1 MNLQNAPQQTS
12 NKRRKRLS
20 ITTRLLLLTFAIVMA
35 GYILESVLH
44 IRNDY
49 AYRTASLNTHA
60 NLLADHNATVLAGP
74 LWFSDHDAIAAKLDS
89 LIKIPDVLGARLTQ
103 LNGDIIASIG
113 SFGEGGA
120 FARHSIEWTENGQ
133 TRLIGY
139 FEIALNSSQADA
151 VLLQGIFATA
161 AIIVLLIL
169 VVMTSVF
176 FAVRHL
182 TQPLDALNELM
193 SQLAEGRHDI
203 VIGYLER
210 DDEIGRVAHAV
221 KTFRDNAVELE
232 KLRNSLEQRV
242 SEQTRDLRHAKEEAE
257 TANAAKS
264 KFMSS
269 MSHELRTPLNS
280 IMGFAQLLELDA
292 KKYADSPRYRDAVR
306 HILSSSNQLLELID
320 QVLDFSKIETGNLEI
335 NFEDVSLD
343 LIIAAVQ
350 ETVKPLADR
359 YNVSVQRSSGPCW
372 SGLVHVDPLL
382 LRQAIA
388 NLMSNAIKYNRP
400 GGRVE
405 FTCTRMAPERVRLVI
420 TDTGVGIAE
429 EKHADLFQPFIRL
442 GAEAS
447 TIEGTGIGLTI
458 TKKLLDVMGCAIDF
472 ESVVGT
478 GSTFWIDMPISSD
491 QTITQREP
499 ISPAPQNT
507 IQKVVSPVADI
518 APPPVEPMVKPMGK
532 PCVMYVEDSSANAAL
547 MQQYFLIIPGGPE
560 LIVASAGEEGV
571 ELARKH
577 HPALILM
584 DINLPGISG
593 VEAMQQL
600 RALSDFAHTPIVA
613 VSADAMPDEVSKAM
627 AAGFDDYLTKPI
639 KLSLLKE
646 IMDRHL
652 GAPES
657 QA

>member
-350 ETVKPLADR
+350 ETVKLLADR

-600 RALSDFAHTPIVA
+600 RALADFAHTPIVA